1 MVYNEELKNVMLDVL
16 ENRTLSITNSIQALL
31 EAGYIPNKNKFT
43 ILDWS
48 TILFHAYEN
57 INLFTEEQQNKLDN
71 LYNSILKL

>member
-16 ENRTLSITNSIQALL
+16 ENRTLSITNSIQTLL

-57 INLFTEEQQNKLDN
+57 IDVLTKEQQEKINRLCN
-71 LYNSILKL
+71 LILTM